1 MATVAHEQ
9 VIDLIEDLPSELL
22 PELVHFIEFLRFRSG
37 QQQRAAEAETE
48 TEARLTAIALRCLPP
63 EDQRRLSLLR
73 ARKEEGT
80 LTPEEHAELLVYV
93 ERVER
98 EDAERA
104 LALVELSRLRNIPL
118 SALMSELGL
127 EPRSDAR

>member
-1 MATVAHEQ
+1 MATIAHEQ
-9 VIDLIEDLPSELL
+9 VIDLIEDLPSETL
-22 PELVHFIEFLRFRSG
+22 PDLVHFIEFLRFRSR
-37 QQQRAAEAETE
+37 QEKRAASTEAE
-48 TEARLTAIALRCLPP
+48 ASLLAIALRRLPP
-63 EDQRRLSLLR
+63 EEQRRLSRLR
-73 ARKEEGT
+73 VRKEEGK
-80 LTPEEHAELLVYV
+80 LTPEEHKELLAYV

>member
-9 VIDLIEDLPSELL
+9 VIDLIEDLPSEVL

-37 QQQRAAEAETE
+37 QQKRAA
-48 TEARLTAIALRCLPP
+48 
-63 EDQRRLSLLR
+63 S
-73 ARKEEGT
+73 
-80 LTPEEHAELLVYV
+80 V

-104 LALVELSRLRNIPL
+104 LTLVELSRLRNIPL
-118 SALMSELGL
+118 SALMSELEL
-127 EPRSDAR
+127 EPRGDAG